1 MSSSQIHTPLFSL
14 LGRLCRTL
22 KLPAVARNAPRLA
35 SEANRQGIEPLS
47 YLVQLL
53 ESEVDERF
61 ERRAARRIKEAGFPL
76 VKTLEGFDFS
86 RSPQLPQSRIRQLAD
101 GGYIEQAEPIILLG
115 EPGTGKTHLATAL
128 GVAAAR
134 QGRAVRFASASR
146 LVNELLE
153 ARDARELGRV
163 VSRYGRVELLILD
176 ELGYLLLQGAAAEL
190 LFQILSERNERR
202 SLIITTNLPFGEWP
216 QVFTDVRLCRAVIDR
231 LTHKAHIIET
241 GSQSARLQEALKRNN
256 KPPRPTED

>member
-1 MSSSQIHTPLFSL
+1 MSSSQIHAPLFSL

-61 ERRAARRIKEAGFPL
+61 ERRAARRIKEAAFPL

-86 RSPQLPQSRIRQLAD
+86 RAPQLPEARIRLLAD
-101 GGYIEQAEPIILLG
+101 GRYIEQAEPIILLG

-134 QGRAVRFASASR
+134 QGRAVRFTSASR

-163 VSRYGRVELLILD
+163 VSRYSRVELLILD
-176 ELGYLLLQGAAAEL
+176 ELGYLPLLGAAAEL
-190 LFQILSERNERR
+190 LFQVLSERNERR

-216 QVFTDVRLCRAVIDR
+216 QLFTDLRLCRAIIDR

-241 GSQSARLQEALKRNN
+241 ALAVSSTTGGSEA
-256 KPPRPTED
+256 